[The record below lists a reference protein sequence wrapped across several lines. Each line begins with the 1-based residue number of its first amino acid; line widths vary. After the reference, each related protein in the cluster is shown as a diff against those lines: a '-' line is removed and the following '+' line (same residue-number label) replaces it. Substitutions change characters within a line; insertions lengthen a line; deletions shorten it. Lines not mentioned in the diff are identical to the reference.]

1 MKMKR
6 LCALAV
12 LLTSS
17 LASAA
22 GDVVANL
29 EGQYYAGLNFGAGWG
44 GGFIMKPSIVFGYHH
59 DKNSKFELEVLS
71 NVKSL
76 KSIGASL
83 LANYRFYPDLD
94 IDPVKLYV
102 SGGLGGYLQ
111 IVPFGFGG
119 GSKKAAFNSNAAAIA
134 ATDGGNGDNGGD
146 TGNNGGEKSDDI
158 DDQIEDIKNLVKL
171 GKGLEEL
178 AKQQRLL
185 KDLEEIGDDLDGIEK
200 ARKRIKDLEEIMKEI
215 GGGIDTVNLSLADKI
230 LGSISYKLKV
240 GVDYEITPQIV
251 GAVGIT
257 MGGQLSSLKAL
268 KIPDAVLE
276 LGVRYNF

>member
-1 MKMKR
+1 MKR

-17 LASAA
+17 LASVA
-22 GDVVANL
+22 GDVAANL

-44 GGFIMKPSIVFGYHH
+44 GGFIVKPSIVFGYHH

-71 NVKSL
+71 NIQSL

-119 GSKKAAFNSNAAAIA
+119 GTR
-134 ATDGGNGDNGGD
+134 TDEDDKTTTTTSGDG
-146 TGNNGGEKSDDI
+146 TTTTTSDDETTTTTTTDSTSGAI
-158 DDQIEDIKNLVKL
+158 VDSTTPGVYGTESPGQSLV
-171 GKGLEEL
+171 
-178 AKQQRLL
+178 
-185 KDLEEIGDDLDGIEK
+185 
-200 ARKRIKDLEEIMKEI
+200 
-215 GGGIDTVNLSLADKI
+215 DKI

-240 GVDYEITPQIV
+240 GVDYEFTPQII

-257 MGGQLSSLKAL
+257 MGGQLSNFKPPIQ
-268 KIPDAVLE
+268 IPDAVLE

>member
-6 LCALAV
+6 LCTLAV

-22 GDVVANL
+22 GDVAASL
-29 EGQYYAGLNFGAGWG
+29 ESQYYAGLNFGAGWG
-44 GGFIMKPSIVFGYHH
+44 GGFVVKPSVVFGYHY
-59 DKNSKFELEVLS
+59 DQNSKFELEVLS

-119 GSKKAAFNSNAAAIA
+119 GSTGIPTSKKDVGTQTGKIDVGTQTGEKDVGTQ
-134 ATDGGNGDNGGD
+134 TDEEGVGTQTDEEGAGTQTDEEGGD
-146 TGNNGGEKSDDI
+146 AAGAISATTVSPIYANKAGGEKPEGQS
-158 DDQIEDIKNLVKL
+158 V
-171 GKGLEEL
+171 
-178 AKQQRLL
+178 
-185 KDLEEIGDDLDGIEK
+185 
-200 ARKRIKDLEEIMKEI
+200 
-215 GGGIDTVNLSLADKI
+215 ADKI

-257 MGGQLSSLKAL
+257 VGGQLSGFKPPI
-268 KIPDAVLE
+268 KMPDATLE
-276 LGVRYNF
+276 VGIRYNF

>member
-1 MKMKR
+1 MKR

-17 LASAA
+17 LAGAA
-22 GDVVANL
+22 DDVVANL

-44 GGFIMKPSIVFGYHH
+44 GGFVVKPSVVFGYHH

-102 SGGLGGYLQ
+102 SAGLGGYLQ

-119 GSKKAAFNSNAAAIA
+119 GDNGNLRASTTSSDGTGTPISKKDVGTQTDKGNDTNTTTSSDNPSTISTEAQDKLNPPAEGTGGANGAISGA
-134 ATDGGNGDNGGD
+134 VPGIYGA
-146 TGNNGGEKSDDI
+146 DDPGLP
-158 DDQIEDIKNLVKL
+158 LV
-171 GKGLEEL
+171 
-178 AKQQRLL
+178 
-185 KDLEEIGDDLDGIEK
+185 
-200 ARKRIKDLEEIMKEI
+200 
-215 GGGIDTVNLSLADKI
+215 DKI

-257 MGGQLSSLKAL
+257 MGGQLSGFKPPIQ
-268 KIPDAVLE
+268 IPDAVLE
-276 LGVRYNF
+276 VGIRYNF

>member
-1 MKMKR
+1 MKR

-44 GGFIMKPSIVFGYHH
+44 GGFIVKPSIVFGYHH

-102 SGGLGGYLQ
+102 SRGLGGYLQ

-119 GSKKAAFNSNAAAIA
+119 GTQ
-134 ATDGGNGDNGGD
+134 TDEDD
-146 TGNNGGEKSDDI
+146 KTTTTTSDDGTTTTTTTDSTSGAI
-158 DDQIEDIKNLVKL
+158 VDRTTPDIY
-171 GKGLEEL
+171 GTESHG
-178 AKQQRLL
+178 Q
-185 KDLEEIGDDLDGIEK
+185 
-200 ARKRIKDLEEIMKEI
+200 
-215 GGGIDTVNLSLADKI
+215 SLADKI
-230 LGSISYKLKV
+230 LRSISYKLKV
-240 GVDYEITPQIV
+240 GVDYEFTPQIV

-257 MGGQLSSLKAL
+257 VGGQLGGLKAL
-268 KIPDAVLE
+268 KMQNATSEVRI
-276 LGVRYNF
+276 RYNF

>member
-17 LASAA
+17 LAGADGVS
-22 GDVVANL
+22 DL
-29 EGQYYAGLNFGAGWG
+29 EGQYYAGLNVGAGWG
-44 GGFIMKPSIVFGYHH
+44 GGLVMKPSIVFGYHH

-71 NVKSL
+71 NIKSL

-111 IVPFGFGG
+111 VIPFGFGG
-119 GSKKAAFNSNAAAIA
+119 SAGGGDASGEGAGAGEGAGGEGGAIA
-134 ATDGGNGDNGGD
+134 GTTVSAIYGD
-146 TGNNGGEKSDDI
+146 
-158 DDQIEDIKNLVKL
+158 
-171 GKGLEEL
+171 EEV
-178 AKQQRLL
+178 AAGSS
-185 KDLEEIGDDLDGIEK
+185 I
-200 ARKRIKDLEEIMKEI
+200 
-215 GGGIDTVNLSLADKI
+215 VDKI
-230 LGSISYKLKV
+230 LDSISYKLKI
-240 GVDYEITPQIV
+240 GVDYAITPEIV
-251 GAVGIT
+251 GGVGIT
-257 MGGQLSSLKAL
+257 VGGQLSGLKA
-268 KIPDAVLE
+268 KQIPDAVFE